1 MILLDRWI
9 IAVILSVGLVSTVGS
24 APGQSSSAKRQ
35 APPVEAAKP
44 DLATADQMQ
53 PDQAAKPDQPAADQA
68 GADQAAPDQTTPDQ
82 ASDQDQAKPDQP
94 AADQAT
100 SDQAKPEE
108 PAADQ
113 ATADQA
119 KPEEP
124 AADQAAADPA
134 KPEEP
139 VADKTT
145 SDQPKPDQPEA
156 NQPAAKQVVATP
168 HGTPEEQQLQ
178 KETTRLLQLVQE
190 LKAEVAK
197 AGSNTLSLTAVRKAD
212 EVLKLSKDLK
222 ERMKERGPVPQSRT
236 Q

>member
-1 MILLDRWI
+1 MILLERSI
-9 IAVILSVGLVSTVGS
+9 VAVILSIGLVSTVGS
-24 APGQSSSAKRQ
+24 AGGQSSSARSQ
-35 APPVEAAKP
+35 APPVEVANP
-44 DLATADQMQ
+44 SLATADRAQ
-53 PDQAAKPDQPAADQA
+53 PDQAPD
-68 GADQAAPDQTTPDQ
+68 PDQ
-82 ASDQDQAKPDQP
+82 AQP
-94 AADQAT
+94 DQAT
-100 SDQAKPEE
+100 PEE

-113 ATADQA
+113 ASDQDQA

-124 AADQAAADPA
+124 AADQAASDQAKPEEPAADQTTSDQTTSDQAKPEEPAAVQATSEPA

-139 VADKTT
+139 A
-145 SDQPKPDQPEA
+145 KPDSPA
-156 NQPAAKQVVATP
+156 VNQPAAKQVVATP

-197 AGSNTLSLTAVRKAD
+197 AGANTLSLSAVRKAD

-222 ERMKERGPVPQSRT
+222 ERMKERGLVPQSRA

>member
-1 MILLDRWI
+1 MILIDRWI

-24 APGQSSSAKRQ
+24 APGQSHSAKNQ
-35 APPVEAAKP
+35 PEEVEAAKP
-44 DLATADQMQ
+44 DLATADKAQ
-53 PDQAAKPDQPAADQA
+53 PDQAAKPDQPAGDQA
-68 GADQAAPDQTTPDQ
+68 GADQATSDQTTPDQ

-108 PAADQ
+108 PAMDQ
-113 ATADQA
+113 ASGQDQ
-119 KPEEP
+119 
-124 AADQAAADPA
+124 A

-145 SDQPKPDQPEA
+145 SDPPKPDQPEA
-156 NQPAAKQVVATP
+156 NQPAAKQMVATAP
-168 HGTPEEQQLQ
+168 ATPEEQQLQ

-190 LKAEVAK
+190 LKVEVAK
-197 AGSNTLSLTAVRKAD
+197 AGSNTLSLAALRKAD

-222 ERMKERGPVPQSRT
+222 ERMKERGLVPQSRT

>member
-1 MILLDRWI
+1 MILLERWI
-9 IAVILSVGLVSTVGS
+9 VAVIVSVGLVATVGS

-35 APPVEAAKP
+35 ETPVETAKP
-44 DLATADQMQ
+44 DLATADRAQ
-53 PDQAAKPDQPAADQA
+53 
-68 GADQAAPDQTTPDQ
+68 PDQ
-82 ASDQDQAKPDQP
+82 ASDQDQAKPDL
-94 AADQAT
+94 ATADQAQPDQA
-100 SDQAKPEE
+100 SDQDQAMPEE
-108 PAADQ
+108 PA
-113 ATADQA
+113 ADQA

-124 AADQAAADPA
+124 AADQAASDQAKPEEPAADQAKPEEPAAVQATSDPA
-134 KPEEP
+134 KPEEL
-139 VADKTT
+139 A
-145 SDQPKPDQPEA
+145 KPDQPAA

-197 AGSNTLSLTAVRKAD
+197 AGSNTLSLSAVRKAD

-222 ERMKERGPVPQSRT
+222 ERMKERGLVPQSRV